1 MRKIKELKA
10 ILGEDLKEDVVLA
23 DYTTMKVGGVA
34 DYFYIAKN
42 IDDLVKAVLAA
53 KKVGV
58 KYFILGSGSNVLI
71 SDYGFGGLVILNRA
85 NNMAF
90 LSDKCQ
96 VIVDSGVSLA
106 RMIMESADH
115 SMGGMEALFGIPGT
129 IGGAVY
135 GNVGAHGVEISQFI
149 KSITLLSTNGKIIR
163 CKIESLKPA
172 YRTSYLKE
180 LRKKGKESPL
190 VLSVKF
196 QLSPNKKEEV
206 VKKLSYYQNLRMEKQ
221 PYNEPSCGS
230 VFRNTTLI
238 NTNKNTN
245 LHESIPCKEL
255 AAGYLL
261 DQAGAK
267 KLREGGMQV
276 SKKHANFIINNGKGR
291 AIEVKNLIDKMR
303 RLVAEKEG
311 VELEEEIEY
320 VGDFNS
326 EN

>member
-1 MRKIKELKA
+1 MNKIKEIKQ
-10 ILGEDLKEDVVLA
+10 ILGEGLKEDVSLQ

-42 IDDLVKAVLAA
+42 IDDLVKAILAA
-53 KKVGV
+53 RKVDV
-58 KYFILGSGSNVLI
+58 KYFILGRGSNILV
-71 SDYGFGGLVILNRA
+71 SDFGFQGLVILNRA
-85 NNMAF
+85 SNIAF
-90 LSDKCQ
+90 LTDKCQ

-115 SMGGMEALFGIPGT
+115 SMGGMEALYGIPGT
-129 IGGAVY
+129 VGGAVY

-149 KSITLLSTNGKIIR
+149 KSITLLSTAGKIIR

-206 VKKLSYYQNLRMEKQ
+206 VKKLSYYQNLRMSKQ

-230 VFRNTTLI
+230 VF
-238 NTNKNTN
+238 KNVGDQA
-245 LHESIPCKEL
+245 SGI
-255 AAGYLL
+255 LL

-276 SKKHANFIINNGKGR
+276 SKKHANFIVNNGKGR
-291 AIEVKNLIDKMR
+291 AIEVRNLIEKMR
-303 RLVAEKEG
+303 QLVAEKEG

-320 VGDFNS
+320 VGEWN
-326 EN
+326 